1 MTGRWHPPQSSGPS
15 LGGGVL
21 TAAPAPAAG
30 LVRLAEG
37 GAGAA
42 CSSRRFPLVDDDG
55 GGNGDGGAGVGA
67 FDGPAAEDRWL
78 PDGVPFVVGAG
89 AGTVGAG
96 AGAGAVAGT
105 GVEAGPA
112 AGSTQRRLRPKS
124 AASTVEGPK
133 AAGLAGTAGAAAG
146 AAVGAGADDGLAEG
160 PGWVCL
166 SRYFLLP
173 LLSNAL
179 TPFQSGRDDSSKSRR
194 LLRS

>member
-15 LGGGVL
+15 LGGGGL

-96 AGAGAVAGT
+96 AGAGAVAG
-105 GVEAGPA
+105 
-112 AGSTQRRLRPKS
+112 
-124 AASTVEGPK
+124 
-133 AAGLAGTAGAAAG
+133 AGAPPSRFMNSLSGPSIIKRAKKNKKRNIFRRMADHLRRKFGKKAPGGPISG
-146 AAVGAGADDGLAEG
+146 ASWGAPSL
-160 PGWVCL
+160 
-166 SRYFLLP
+166 
-173 LLSNAL
+173 
-179 TPFQSGRDDSSKSRR
+179 
-194 LLRS
+194 